1 MVVPFRIVR
10 TQSKSRWGI
19 PCRRV
24 LKGLTLRCM
33 TSKENNYSFSHA
45 PCLSPFKLSLSD
57 HLLKWNG
64 INVTPSALSVLFIPS
79 GIFPFPF
86 PFPFPF
92 TFPFPKKSPNRYK
105 TASICKLSQL
115 ITKIIIIMLS
125 A

>member
-1 MVVPFRIVR
+1 MVVPFQIVR

-57 HLLKWNG
+57 HLLTWNG
-64 INVTPSALSVLFIPS
+64 IIRHDLLSSSL
-79 GIFPFPF
+79 
-86 PFPFPF
+86 
-92 TFPFPKKSPNRYK
+92 TFF
-105 TASICKLSQL
+105 QQ
-115 ITKIIIIMLS
+115 KINYL
-125 A
+125 

>member
-24 LKGLTLRCM
+24 LKELTLLCM

-57 HLLKWNG
+57 HLLTWNG
-64 INVTPSALSVLFIPS
+64 ISIGLTRSAHSLEGLTHSL
-79 GIFPFPF
+79 
-86 PFPFPF
+86 
-92 TFPFPKKSPNRYK
+92 R
-105 TASICKLSQL
+105 ASQ
-115 ITKIIIIMLS
+115 M
-125 A
+125 

>member
-1 MVVPFRIVR
+1 MVVPFQIVR

-57 HLLKWNG
+57 HLLTWNG
-64 INVTPSALSVLFIPS
+64 ISLETGTMEYFEPAKSLYRKFGFVDCGPFADYPLDPNSCFMTLVLERAPI
-79 GIFPFPF
+79 
-86 PFPFPF
+86 
-92 TFPFPKKSPNRYK
+92 
-105 TASICKLSQL
+105 
-115 ITKIIIIMLS
+115 
-125 A
+125 

>member
-33 TSKENNYSFSHA
+33 TSKENNYSFSHP

-57 HLLKWNG
+57 HLLTWNG
-64 INVTPSALSVLFIPS
+64 ITH
-79 GIFPFPF
+79 
-86 PFPFPF
+86 
-92 TFPFPKKSPNRYK
+92 KNRK
-105 TASICKLSQL
+105 AHSEVQASIRLG
-115 ITKIIIIMLS
+115 
-125 A
+125 

>member
-1 MVVPFRIVR
+1 
-10 TQSKSRWGI
+10 
-19 PCRRV
+19 
-24 LKGLTLRCM
+24 LTLRCM

-79 GIFPFPF
+79 GIFPFP
-86 PFPFPF
+86 
-92 TFPFPKKSPNRYK
+92 KKSPNRYK

-125 A
+125 AC